1 MSFASLISLNGPS
14 SSNARLS
21 AISSNATVIAVWVT
35 RLTIPEAMSLAFWL
49 AFNQPSPT
57 ISPKIKYI
65 IKKCLPYLCVYRA
78 VIKNHNVCREY
89 PASTFFVG
97 RGEKATCT
105 VTPVMT
111 EYAFKWVVDVT
122 GAVLEITVHPWPF
135 F

>member
-21 AISSNATVIAVWVT
+21 AVSSNATVIAVWVT

-65 IKKCLPYLCVYRA
+65 IKKCLPYLCVYRLSLKTITCA
-78 VIKNHNVCREY
+78 E
-89 PASTFFVG
+89 STLQVHSLW
-97 RGEKATCT
+97 GEERRLH
-105 VTPVMT
+105 VQ
-111 EYAFKWVVDVT
+111 
-122 GAVLEITVHPWPF
+122 
-135 F
+135 